1 MRENARVRASVTRRE
16 VGVRNGEVSLAG
28 SLFLPPVKAV
38 ATILMHPGSGPSDR
52 DNDVYFPPVREH
64 LLEAGVAVCSFDKRG
79 VGGST
84 GRWQDAGI
92 IEQADDLLAC
102 TARLLSDSGVPK
114 PVGLFGH
121 SQGGWVVVEAAGR
134 NPPIAFVVANSGP
147 GVTPAEQERY
157 SHRTYLAKNGVA
169 ESEMHKALEPFD
181 KLVEALRRG
190 ATYKDVRRQFESEQL
205 PSVYRGRKLVLFPDD
220 DELWSFL
227 LRIFEYDPRAA
238 LERVL
243 VPVLCLFGA
252 DDPLVP
258 VRASVTVYREAVQPE
273 LLSVAVFPG
282 ADHRMQTGDP
292 PLLAEGYLETLTR
305 FVLQAVG

>member
-1 MRENARVRASVTRRE
+1 MRRVRASVTRRDID
-16 VGVRNGEVSLAG
+16 VRNGDVSLAG
-28 SLFLPPVKAV
+28 SLFLPPVRAA
-38 ATILMHPGSGPSDR
+38 ATMLMHPGSGPSDR
-52 DNDVYFPPVREH
+52 ANDVYFPPIREH

-102 TARLLSDSGVPK
+102 TARLLSDSDVPK

-134 NPPIAFVVANSGP
+134 NPPIAFVVASSGP

-157 SHRTYLAKNGVA
+157 SHGTYLAKSGVT
-169 ESEMHKALEPFD
+169 ESELHEAREPFD
-181 KLVEALRRG
+181 KLVEALQRR
-190 ATYKDVRRQFESEQL
+190 ATYEDVRRQFESEQL

-220 DELWSFL
+220 EELWSFL
-227 LRIFEYDPRAA
+227 LRIFDYDPRAA
-238 LERVL
+238 LERIR
-243 VPVLCLFGA
+243 VPVLALFGA

-258 VRASVTVYREAVQPE
+258 VDASVAVYREAVQPE

-292 PLLAEGYLETLTR
+292 PLLADAYLQTLTT
-305 FVLQAVG
+305 FVLEAVA